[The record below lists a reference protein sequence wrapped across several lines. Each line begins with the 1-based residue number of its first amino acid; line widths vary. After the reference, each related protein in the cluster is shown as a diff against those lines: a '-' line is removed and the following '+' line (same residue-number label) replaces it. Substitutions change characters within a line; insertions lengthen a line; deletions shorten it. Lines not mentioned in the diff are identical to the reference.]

1 MKSDVQNETYL
12 KAFHR
17 LSGPS
22 ASRSHGHLED
32 GFETFFPIVFLDS
45 RVTGLTDR
53 RLCEHGVEC
62 GLGGVLVLPTLY
74 LGQGKVVNNLEPS
87 SHLFERRGRMDGKPV
102 GLKFLSTLLFLLRTE
117 AQMEFIFLPVADRS
131 NVPRPLPSPQH
142 AHKSL
147 SAPPGPLHLLL

>member
-45 RVTGLTDR
+45 RVSGLADR
-53 RLCEHGVEC
+53 RLCEHGVEWA
-62 GLGGVLVLPTLY
+62 GRGISASHTV
-74 LGQGKVVNNLEPS
+74 LGQGKAVNDLGPS